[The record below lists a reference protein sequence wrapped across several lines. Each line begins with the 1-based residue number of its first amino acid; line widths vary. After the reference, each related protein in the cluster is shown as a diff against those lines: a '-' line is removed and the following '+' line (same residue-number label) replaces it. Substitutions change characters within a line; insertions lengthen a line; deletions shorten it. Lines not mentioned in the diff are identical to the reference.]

1 MLNRIIYALIST
13 KPKLSV
19 MLKSG
24 NGALLF
30 HWAMRN
36 TDASQELIEILLR
49 WMENILLCYYS
60 VEYG

>member
-1 MLNRIIYALIST
+1 MIFL
-13 KPKLSV
+13 LSV
-19 MLKSG
+19 DT
-24 NGALLF
+24 NGALPF

-49 WMENILLCYYS
+49 WMENILLCHYS